1 MIVKIRNQIITMLL
15 AVLFAFVCFGCS
27 SETNTVRP
35 REYEKKSE
43 ILMYTDSSNGDL
55 NLFMNDFFRRNMR
68 YDEQSLAGWGE
79 DVTLG
84 AVTGAGSWFGKEWEA
99 LALSYFDSSA
109 ETYGTDRYETVCNW
123 LRGQPIDKFGY
134 VWNGA
139 DRFEAGRNTEQLF
152 KQGWPF
158 PDYTWNTGSLPG
170 WEFNSDG
177 DAEGWTDNGESSFVS
192 NGFYSVSAVDA
203 DSLEFVWPKD
213 KVVLSALTP
222 FAEFDIAL
230 LDTATFGQTEMAVG
244 DVQIKFKN
252 DASDEWHTAAM
263 RDYCTRPV
271 ESISPN
277 FRQNMY
283 FDMYNHPQWAN
294 KNITDVKLVIL
305 PKKGKKLNV
314 DAKLNFFR
322 LQFDSRQVNN
332 NSILITATK
341 AMYEYSHDVEFLKKM
356 LPKVKRAVQF
366 YLTNLGGETGVIS
379 NAFCVGHEIRLDEY
393 GSRIMGYGI
402 GDGYWDM
409 LSLPEKNIYINVY
422 FYKAIRDAA
431 WLLKA
436 AEHEQITCEEQTI
449 VTNEG
454 LQVKCGATADKL
466 EALMSIAETQFTQT
480 FWNERTQRFHAGYS
494 NAYGTIIDYGFV
506 YFNLE
511 AIVAGLASPAQV
523 TAIYDWLDG
532 KRIVQSQTYDCAG
545 GGTLDVVEKSTG
557 EDIYLYRFAPRAN
570 TADNDSGHYL
580 WTWTPRKFGNQLQ
593 NGGAALFMSYY
604 DLVARAKYLGIE
616 NAAAR
621 LDEIR
626 KWYSEVL
633 AFNET
638 DESAR
643 GGAYFYW
650 DYYQALD
657 LDENPWIM
665 TAGNLLEGS
674 NMGTAGAGLLALDYV
689 FPETAI
695 FWRALPEMYFGL
707 NVTPDNVLN
716 ITPNL
721 SNGLTWYANENLKY
735 SGLLYDLKVGANFVQ
750 INCVRGKVQNEKVR
764 VTLKKPT
771 GNFTVY
777 MNGRAL
783 GADEYA
789 VSGDKIIITVKFCAC
804 KIEIR

>member
-1 MIVKIRNQIITMLL
+1 MRSKILNRIMISVL
-15 AVLFAFVCFGCS
+15 ASVMAFSLIGCS
-27 SETNTVRP
+27 GKGGNASG
-35 REYEKKSE
+35 EYVKKSE
-43 ILMYTDSSNGDL
+43 TLMYTDSSDADL
-55 NLFMNDFFRRNMR
+55 NLFMNDFFHRNMR
-68 YDEQSLAGWGE
+68 YDEQSLAGWGS

-99 LALSYFDSSA
+99 LALAFFDSSA
-109 ETYGTDRYETVCNW
+109 DVYGTDRYETVRNW
-123 LRGQPIDKFGY
+123 LTGQPIDKFGY

-177 DAEGWTDNGESSFVS
+177 DTENWTDNGASSSVA
-192 NGFYSVSAVDA
+192 NGFYSASAVDA

-213 KVVLSALTP
+213 KVVLSSLTP
-222 FAEFDIAL
+222 FVEFDLAL
-230 LDTATFGQTEMAVG
+230 LDTAAYGQNEMSVG
-244 DVQIKFKN
+244 DVQIRFKN
-252 DASDEWHTAAM
+252 DSSDEWYTASM
-263 RDYCTRPV
+263 KDYCTRPPQ
-271 ESISPN
+271 SISPN

-294 KNITDVKLVIL
+294 KNITDIKLVIL
-305 PKKGKKLNV
+305 PKEGRKLNA
-314 DAKLNFFR
+314 DSKLNFFR
-322 LQFDSRQVNN
+322 MQFDSRQVNN

-341 AMYEYSHDVEFLKKM
+341 ALYEFSHDTELLAEM
-356 LPKVKRAVQF
+356 LPKIKRAAQF

-379 NAFCVGHEIRLDEY
+379 NAFCVGHEIRLDKY

-409 LSLPEKNIYINVY
+409 LSLPEENVYINIY

-436 AEHEQITCEEQTI
+436 ADAEGITCGAQTI

-454 LQVKCGATADKL
+454 LEVACDATAESL
-466 EALMSIAETQFTQT
+466 EALTGIIETKFTEK
-480 FWNERTQRFHAGYS
+480 FWNERTERFHAGYS
-494 NAYGTIIDYGFV
+494 NAYGSIIDYGFV

-511 AIVAGLASPAQV
+511 AIVAGLATPEQV
-523 TAIYDWLDG
+523 VKIYDWLDG
-532 KRIVQSQTYDCAG
+532 KRTVSSQSYEFEG
-545 GGTLDVVEKSTG
+545 GGTLDVQEKSTG
-557 EDIYLYRFAPRAN
+557 DDIYLYRFAPRAN
-570 TADNDSGHYL
+570 TADNDSAHYL

-604 DLVARAKYLGIE
+604 DIVARAKYLGVD
-616 NAAAR
+616 NARAR
-621 LDEIR
+621 LKEIQE
-626 KWYSEVL
+626 WYLEVL
-633 AFNET
+633 DYNEN
-638 DESAR
+638 DEGAR

-657 LDENPWIM
+657 IDENGWIL

-707 NVTPDNVLN
+707 SVTPENVLE

-721 SNGLTWYANENLKY
+721 GGGLSWYKNENLKY
-735 SGLLYDLKVGANFVQ
+735 SGLIYDLTVGEKFVQ
-750 INCVRGKVQNEKVR
+750 INNVRGKTNGETVC
-764 VTLKKPT
+764 VTLKKPS
-771 GNFTVY
+771 GNFGVY
-777 MNGRAL
+777 LNGELL
-783 GADEYA
+783 GANDYT
-789 VSGDKIIITVKFCAC
+789 VSGDSVKVSAKFRAC
-804 KIEIR
+804 KIELR